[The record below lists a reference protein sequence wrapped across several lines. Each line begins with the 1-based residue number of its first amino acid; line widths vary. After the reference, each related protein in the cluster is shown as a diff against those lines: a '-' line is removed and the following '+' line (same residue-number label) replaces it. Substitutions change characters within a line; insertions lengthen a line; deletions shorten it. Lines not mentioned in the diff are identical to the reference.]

1 MGPGQIGLVEVPSPR
16 AGTRALVRLERAGIC
31 GTDLK
36 IVDGSTPVDYP
47 RVLGHELVGTV
58 HAAGSGGKTPA
69 GARVLVNPGIH
80 CGSCHLCSKDLAH
93 LCHRGGLLG
102 RDFDGVF
109 AERVVLEEANLHPI
123 PDQVAPDDAGLLQ
136 VLGTVVHAQQTVAV
150 SGETT
155 AVVIGLGVSGLL
167 HVQVLNER
175 GAGKVIG
182 VTRSRWK
189 LELAKSLGAYAV
201 ATPDRAADVVAE
213 ASGGRG
219 ADLVIESVGTEATVA
234 QAIELAGSG
243 GDVIVYG
250 TVTGAGKTIPYY
262 QLYFKELTLHNPR
275 AARPGDYDAA
285 IELAAGGRIRLTPLV
300 TARYPLEEAEA
311 ALAAAG
317 SGNHLKV
324 LLTP

>member
-1 MGPGQIGLVEVPSPR
+1 MEVPSSR
-16 AGTRALVRLERAGIC
+16 VGNRALVRLERAGIC

-36 IVDGSTPVDYP
+36 IVDGTPVVDYP

-58 HAAGSGGKTPA
+58 AAAGSGGKIPA

-80 CGSCHLCSKDLAH
+80 CGSCHLCLKDLAH

-109 AERVVLEEANLHPI
+109 AETLAIDEHFLHVV
-123 PDQVAPDDAGLLQ
+123 PDLVAADDGGLLQ

-150 SGETT
+150 STETV

-167 HVQVLNER
+167 HLQLLGER
-175 GAGKVIG
+175 GAGRVIG

-189 LELAKSLGAYAV
+189 LELAGSLGAYAV
-201 ATPDRAADVVAE
+201 APPDEAAEVVAE
-213 ASGGRG
+213 VSEGRG

-250 TVTGAGKTIPYY
+250 TVTGAGKSIPYY

-275 AARPGDYDAA
+275 AARPGDYDTA
-285 IELAAGGRIRLTPLV
+285 IGLAAEGQIQLGPLV
-300 TARYPLEEAEA
+300 TTRYPLEEA
-311 ALAAAG
+311 AAAFAAAR